1 MLACTPVDF
10 ELLDA
15 LARFRLLSIEQAER
29 LGIARRWHIGE
40 RLKHLETAKLV
51 AVIRRGRMQG
61 PNVHTL
67 TPKGA
72 ATLEA
77 WAAETGEPRTVGVRR
92 TPLRLG
98 PHLTQRLAIV
108 DVHISFRAWAASAG
122 ASVAS
127 VSAEFDPN
135 PKGLE
140 PATAVTFDGMRYTP
154 DLIASFSDASGE
166 RWLFSVEVE
175 TGGMANSLENFRQLL
190 PERLEIFQK
199 EILENALGWPNDCRA
214 ARLLFVFSTVAMLEQ
229 AKRLV
234 QNASGEV
241 WQLVFF
247 NSLPSVLENFASGWW
262 QIANP
267 SASPFPCQ

>member
-1 MLACTPVDF
+1 M
-10 ELLDA
+10 
-15 LARFRLLSIEQAER
+15 
-29 LGIARRWHIGE
+29 
-40 RLKHLETAKLV
+40 
-51 AVIRRGRMQG
+51 
-61 PNVHTL
+61 
-67 TPKGA
+67 
-72 ATLEA
+72 
-77 WAAETGEPRTVGVRR
+77 
-92 TPLRLG
+92 
-98 PHLTQRLAIV
+98 
-108 DVHISFRAWAASAG
+108 SFRAWASIAG

-140 PATAVTFDGMRYTP
+140 PATAVTFDGLRYTP

-190 PERLEIFQK
+190 PERLEIFRK
-199 EILENALGWPNDCRA
+199 EVLENAIGWPVDCRA
-214 ARLLFVFSTVAMLEQ
+214 SRLLFVFSTVPMLEQ

-262 QIANP
+262 QVGNP
-267 SASPFPCQ
+267 SASPFPSQ